1 MSDPERAS
9 NTSII
14 AVYAEGVMYPT
25 TASQSVHTTINQ
37 LQKSEF
43 NTPILGLFHIGRD
56 YDITPAQITGDL
68 YYNDTLVISQGSYVG
83 DSHWP
88 GLVGSMIGGG
98 VTKVCASFGGG
109 GVLDFQTLK
118 RIFEGN
124 GNSYGSTNLMAN
136 LKVLRHTFPSISVI
150 DMDCEETYDQPSF
163 VAFCQLLIAMGFQ
176 ISFCPY
182 TNQDFWTGS
191 LARLDATNPRKVV
204 WWNLQAYDGGAG
216 NQPGPWAAAISL
228 AVPGFATTGYIV
240 VGDWTNDSPLQVK
253 QLLRGFSNEPSLG
266 GGFMWT
272 LDAMIS
278 AGTLD
283 AYGSAIKA
291 GLGADTISGTIAA

>member
-1 MSDPERAS
+1 M
-9 NTSII
+9 NTPII

-25 TASQSVHTTINQ
+25 TASQSVHTTIYQ
-37 LQKSEF
+37 LQKSGF
-43 NTPILGLFHIGRD
+43 NTPILGLFHVGRD
-56 YDITPAQITGDL
+56 YDITPAQITGDI

-83 DSHWP
+83 DSSWP
-88 GLVGSMIGGG
+88 GLIGSMIGGG

-118 RIFEGN
+118 RIYEGN
-124 GNSYGSTNLMAN
+124 GNSYAGTNLLAN
-136 LKVLRHTFPSISVI
+136 LNVLRHTFPSISVI

-163 VAFCQLLIAMGFQ
+163 VAFCQLLIALGFQ

-182 TNQDFWTGS
+182 TWQDFWTGS
-191 LARLDATNPRKVV
+191 LAKLNASNPDKVV

-216 NQPGPWAAAISL
+216 NEPGQWAAAIGT
-228 AVPGFATTGYIV
+228 AIPGFATAGYIV
-240 VGDWTNDSPLQVK
+240 VGDWTNDSPSEVK
-253 QLLRGFSNEPSLG
+253 NLLRGFSNEPSLG

-272 LDAMIS
+272 LDDMIS

-291 GLGADTISGTIAA
+291 GLGVGTDSGAIVA